1 MNAGGTNDS
10 TLPGYQHRRTI
21 MSIGSFAIGILTM
34 IVFAIVVAI
43 VIGVLKATALA
54 KEVLTIKKRQE
65 DMERSI
71 FHDINMVEQT
81 LRNQINRND
90 EDMHRVLDETHRMST
105 AYTDKRIDKLV
116 DTYFEV
122 KKNTKKDLLKD

>member
-1 MNAGGTNDS
+1 MIH
-10 TLPGYQHRRTI
+10 LPGHQPRRTI

-43 VIGVLKATALA
+43 VIGVLKVTALA
-54 KEVLTIKKRQE
+54 KELLPLKKRQE
-65 DMERSI
+65 DTEREI
-71 FHDINMVEQT
+71 FRDINMVEQT

-90 EDMHRVLDETHRMST
+90 ESMHRVMDEMHRESK

-116 DTYFEV
+116 DTYFEM